1 MNGIARL
8 LVPALAAI
16 VAAGCSKKPE
26 YSAEYLA
33 NCEGP
38 PLRSVE
44 ERQAAMEKGVYVQGL
59 NCIRSK
65 EATER
70 YRAAHEKMLADYQA
84 QKLEAEARREQEK
97 PPEAPA
103 APEFVF
109 RILEINR
116 ASEADLAAFPTLGP
130 AGAKEIVDERA
141 KGPFREWADV
151 VRRTM
156 ALSQAQSAAYSS
168 VMGLTVNGK
177 SLEGAP
183 PDERAAMAYVRRV
196 RPR

>member
-1 MNGIARL
+1 MIARL
-8 LVPALAAI
+8 VVPALAAI
-16 VAAGCSKKPE
+16 VAVGCSKKPE

-33 NCEGP
+33 NCDGP

-70 YRAAHEKMLADYQA
+70 HRAAHEKTMAEYQA
-84 QKLEAEARREQEK
+84 RKLESESRREEVK
-97 PPEAPA
+97 PPQAPA
-103 APEFVF
+103 APAFVF
-109 RILEINR
+109 RMLEINQ
-116 ASEADLAAFPTLGP
+116 ASEADLAAFPTLGDV
-130 AGAKEIVDERA
+130 GAREIVAERA
-141 KGPFREWADV
+141 KGPYREWADV
-151 VRRTM
+151 VRRTT

-177 SLEGAP
+177 SLDGAP
-183 PDERAAMAYVRRV
+183 PDERAAMAYARRV
-196 RPR
+196 QSR